1 MEMIEIFII
10 MALVYAQVSLFA
22 SIIQELI
29 AGIFALRG
37 KMLTDAIKKAVG
49 DEKKAGELINNSLFT
64 TLRKGV
70 FFKNPSYLSPDTFIR
85 ILFRSLGIGQDLEK
99 ARSTVEQ
106 LPAGAL
112 REALLSILDEAGS
125 DYQKFRD
132 RLEVWYNDYMDR
144 VSGWYK
150 RQTQWILL
158 AIGICLAV
166 SMDVDTIEVFGRLK
180 KDAGLRT
187 EWVQIAEKTSTQVQ
201 SVQNSTLPDSL
212 LVDSLQTRL
221 DSLHQQMQRFSSTYE
236 PLGIGFQENEC
247 PKSKCCWLSGKKW
260 LGWILTALAVSLGA
274 NFWFDL
280 LRKFIQVRNA
290 GAKPGENETAGKS
303 QKPGS

>member
-10 MALVYAQVSLFA
+10 MALVYAEVSLFA
-22 SIIQELI
+22 SVIQELI

-37 KMLTDAIKKAVG
+37 KMLIDAIKQAVG
-49 DEKKAGELINNSLFT
+49 DEKRAGEFLNNSLFT

-70 FFKNPSYLSPDTFIR
+70 FFKDPPSYLSPDTFIR
-85 ILFRSLGIGQDLEK
+85 ILFRSLRIGQDLEK

-106 LPAGAL
+106 LPTGAL
-112 REALLSILDEAGS
+112 REALLSILDEAGN
-125 DYQKFRD
+125 DYQKFRE

-150 RQTQWILL
+150 KQTQWILL

-166 SMDVDTIEVFGRLK
+166 SMDVDTIEVFSRLK

-201 SVQNSTLPDSL
+201 SVQNSTLPDSM
-212 LVDSLQTRL
+212 LVDSFQTRL
-221 DSLHQQMQRFSSTYE
+221 DSLHRQMQHFSSTYE

-247 PKSKCCWLSGKKW
+247 PEAKCCWLSCKKW
-260 LGWILTALAVSLGA
+260 LGWMLTALAVSLGA

-280 LRKFIQVRNA
+280 LRKFMQVRNA
-290 GAKPGENETAGKS
+290 GVKPGENETAGKS
-303 QKPGS
+303 QKPG